1 MQMWRQSG
9 VRSSSRMIQTFT
21 FRRKGSW
28 RMGRAA
34 NTKKSLCLSSTS
46 WRTITTD
53 GAVLGTHVARR
64 AAAPAVMS
72 QVCLHIPP
80 IPACTHS
87 GWRPSAGPW
96 TRSISICRPLLITLV
111 GSVDQINIKKKSVV
125 QSSIHNFFF
134 LSTSIDR
141 KVQRLEAEVQELEVE
156 NQSLQASLEEL
167 RISLRRLEQMETEK
181 KSLEQETTVLERDK
195 RQLEK
200 ENRRLRQQ
208 VGGLVYRERGVCC

>member
-1 MQMWRQSG
+1 MWRQSG
-9 VRSSSRMIQTFT
+9 VRSSSRIIQTFT

-46 WRTITTD
+46 RRTITTD

-72 QVCLHIPP
+72 QVCLYTPP

-96 TRSISICRPLLITLV
+96 TRSISICRPLLITPV
-111 GSVDQINIKKKSVV
+111 GSVDQINIKKKISSSVQHSLLTFV
-125 QSSIHNFFF
+125 FR
-134 LSTSIDR
+134 STSIDR

-181 KSLEQETTVLERDK
+181 KSLEQEATVLERDK

-208 VGGLVYRERGVCC
+208 VGGLVFRERGVCC